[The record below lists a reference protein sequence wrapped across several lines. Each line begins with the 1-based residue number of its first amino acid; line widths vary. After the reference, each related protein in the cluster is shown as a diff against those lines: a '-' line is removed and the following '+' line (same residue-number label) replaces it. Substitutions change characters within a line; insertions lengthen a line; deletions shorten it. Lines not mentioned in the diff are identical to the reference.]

1 MPALLGTRRRSPPRV
16 PLAWQLSLAFFLV
29 SSLALGAVSLF
40 SAALTRSE
48 FRTLLSEQER
58 ERIEASLQSHLQA
71 GGTLDTFRP
80 SAARAEPGGPPRS
93 FFVVTDNNFQP
104 RGSHGGPPLTP
115 REREQAV
122 PVRVDGQQV
131 GYLVPRGRPGIEGAG
146 AAFLRRTN
154 QALAQ
159 AALVSALLA
168 ALLGTWLS
176 RRLLQPLDGLRG
188 GIAALARGE
197 QPRPVQDELG
207 DLLQSFETM
216 HAQVLEAQQMNRQ
229 LTADI
234 AHDLNTPLTVMRGQ
248 LEAMLD
254 GTFQPTPARLSCL
267 NDQTLHLSRLVAD
280 LRLLAQ
286 ADAGELPLQPQP
298 LPLLP
303 LLEGVAADFAAAA
316 AEHGNTVTVM
326 APAALTVYADAGRLQ
341 QVLENLLGNA
351 LTYAPGTPISLC
363 GRADA
368 GGVLVGVLDGG
379 PGVPAEQLPRLF
391 QRLYRADASRTQ
403 AAGGLGAGSG
413 LGLSI
418 SRGIVQAHG
427 GYITARNRP
436 EGGLAVELW
445 LPAPPTD

>member
-16 PLAWQLSLAFFLV
+16 PLAWQLSLAFLLV

-234 AHDLNTPLTVMRGQ
+234 AALDTLPAKSRQFIQ
-248 LEAMLD
+248 LYLKD
-254 GTFQPTPARLSCL
+254 QRHTGGT
-267 NDQTLHLSRLVAD
+267 
-280 LRLLAQ
+280 
-286 ADAGELPLQPQP
+286 
-298 LPLLP
+298 LP
-303 LLEGVAADFAAAA
+303 LLEHRLLRGPQLFEGDVVGRPRLARTGPVDDRGIDDRLLGGARVPLRLEGGTVRPGVEVEDLLVVHPEARGVGDEPSAEVVGAHPVQGREDLGLAEKVRQTPCVQEETTQDEGVGVA
-316 AEHGNTVTVM
+316 
-326 APAALTVYADAGRLQ
+326 
-341 QVLENLLGNA
+341 QVIARDDSRAVVGHVLG
-351 LTYAPGTPISLC
+351 TAPGLPQPRRDP
-363 GRADA
+363 GRDNTRDESHDTVAFT
-368 GGVLVGVLDGG
+368 LVERNVGHGHLL
-379 PGVPAEQLPRLF
+379 ARAQL
-391 QRLYRADASRTQ
+391 
-403 AAGGLGAGSG
+403 
-413 LGLSI
+413 
-418 SRGIVQAHG
+418 
-427 GYITARNRP
+427 
-436 EGGLAVELW
+436 
-445 LPAPPTD
+445 